1 MMMSDVSNEDPRS
14 NDEDPQL
21 AGGSGALTPDDR
33 DGGHDPLPKPIQE
46 HLGRQLRS
54 TYNAEADRPAFLG
67 DPAIPPQFERLIRR
81 IEIGEKVHE
90 FGVEAVRQALQADPI
105 VTHTQVSGPEID
117 PNKQE

>member
-1 MMMSDVSNEDPRS
+1 MP
-14 NDEDPQL
+14 DEDRRDADATQEGE
-21 AGGSGALTPDDR
+21 AGAMQE
-33 DGGHDPLPKPIQE
+33 PLPKTIQE

-90 FGVEAVRQALQADPI
+90 FGVEAVRQALQPDLLA
-105 VTHTQVSGPEID
+105 SGALGD
-117 PNKQE
+117 RDGKA